1 MDEAAL
7 QTPVTLAFGKQR
19 QEDEFQAS
27 LDYILRLWE
36 KKKKKRKKK
45 EKNKPNSTQT
55 PGRHPS
61 IMSLLECSWHGSQL

>member
-36 KKKKKRKKK
+36 KKKKKERKKK
-45 EKNKPNSTQT
+45 KISQTQPKPQAGILQSC
-55 PGRHPS
+55 PF
-61 IMSLLECSWHGSQL
+61 